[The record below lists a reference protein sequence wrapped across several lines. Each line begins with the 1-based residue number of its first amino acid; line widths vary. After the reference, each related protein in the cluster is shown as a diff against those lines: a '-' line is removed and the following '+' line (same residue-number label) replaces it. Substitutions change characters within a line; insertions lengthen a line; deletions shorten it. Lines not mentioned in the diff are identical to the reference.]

1 MKTKATSGHLRRLKG
16 VYATRGFNSQ
26 VFTFNSF
33 AVADKHPEQPA
44 STGSGPLLER
54 RYFIDVAR
62 PRQSPAQ
69 LMAEVQADV
78 PRFSPETLAD
88 FKKKADDGGPIK
100 LDDEFHITILG
111 PWNGSVRVRE
121 VGATSF
127 ELITLE
133 GHPEAGRIRFEAHYL
148 DESPDV
154 LRFEIRSSARSRDG
168 LVAFAYDT
176 LGGGKLMQEATWVEF
191 CRRVAQA
198 SGGQA
203 LGNVIVETF
212 RHDEAG
218 HVQHTRHE

>member
-1 MKTKATSGHLRRLKG
+1 MSDSASSK
-16 VYATRGFNSQ
+16 
-26 VFTFNSF
+26 
-33 AVADKHPEQPA
+33 PEQPA
-44 STGSGPLLER
+44 ATGSGPLLER

-62 PRQSPAQ
+62 ARQSPAR

-78 PRFSPETLAD
+78 SRFSPEALAD
-88 FKKKADDGGPIK
+88 FKKKTGGDGPIK
-100 LDDEFHITILG
+100 VGDEFHITILG
-111 PWNGSVRVRE
+111 PWNGSVRVSD
-121 VGATSF
+121 VSATAF

-191 CRRVAQA
+191 CRRVAAA

>member
-1 MKTKATSGHLRRLKG
+1 MSDSASSK
-16 VYATRGFNSQ
+16 
-26 VFTFNSF
+26 
-33 AVADKHPEQPA
+33 PEQPA
-44 STGSGPLLER
+44 ATGSGPLLER
-54 RYFIDVAR
+54 RYFIDVTRASK
-62 PRQSPAQ
+62 SPAQ

-78 PRFSPETLAD
+78 PRFSPEALAD
-88 FKKKADDGGPIK
+88 FKRKNGDEGPIK
-100 LDDEFHITILG
+100 VSDEFHITILG
-111 PWNGSVRVRE
+111 PWNGSVRVTD
-121 VGATSF
+121 VGTTSF

-148 DESPDV
+148 NDSPDI

-176 LGGGKLMQEATWVEF
+176 LGGGKLLQEATWTEF

-203 LGNVIVETF
+203 LHDVVVETF